1 VCAGFALALH
11 CRAAGHCGPAG
22 MLPGPSRLPA
32 FSRPALNCP
41 CRPAL
46 CCCRNRVEPDNQL
59 YGMLMRAAGASGD
72 MSLVLVLAEEMRR
85 EGLTP
90 CTVSL
95 MHGQPASQPARP
107 LAGAADG
114 RPRCWA
120 ELSAPAK
127 PKGISAPEPVTDC
140 LLAPPAAC
148 CIAACRA
155 QSLL

>member
-1 VCAGFALALH
+1 MCAGFALALH

-46 CCCRNRVEPDNQL
+46 CCCRNRVEPDTQL

-95 MHGQPASQPARP
+95 MHGQPANQPGRWQGQQMGNRAAGLSCQRPPNPKASQP
-107 LAGAADG
+107 
-114 RPRCWA
+114 
-120 ELSAPAK
+120 LS
-127 PKGISAPEPVTDC
+127 
-140 LLAPPAAC
+140 L
-148 CIAACRA
+148 
-155 QSLL
+155 